1 VPIGYLVAVVIVA
14 WCTFFA
20 VLPLRRPRALGR
32 WTWRF
37 SLVLNEL
44 PLVAGYWLLA
54 STLLAAGQ
62 GDLDSP
68 DGWAPLGLAVLTAAG
83 LAVVAGRAL
92 RTGPAV
98 ERALT
103 DGLGAGWRAAIDPG
117 LAARLRRRRRYARI
131 LLWPF
136 PVGRRDIER
145 VADIRYGDAG
155 RHNLLD
161 VHRHRSRPAGGP
173 VLVYV
178 HGGGFTGGRKDRE
191 GRPLLHRLAS
201 QGWMCVSANYRLRPA
216 ATFVDHLTDV
226 KKVIAWVREH
236 GREYGGDPDVLFVAG
251 SSAGAHLAATA
262 ALTPNDP
269 AFQAGFE
276 EADTS
281 VAAAICLYGYYFTIY
296 QEGPTSSPMAWVRED
311 APPFFVI
318 HGDQDTFVRPGGA
331 RRFVARLRAATAVAV
346 AEQEATAHRVV
357 YAELPG
363 AQHSFDIFHSIRF
376 ETVVDAIEAFAAWV
390 RSGPAST
397 AAVAPVAAAER
408 AGGGDGDRGDQRT
421 EESTEEAGAQG

>member
-1 VPIGYLVAVVIVA
+1 MTSGPLLRSAAVPIGYLVTVAIVA

-20 VLPLRRPRALGR
+20 VLPLRRPRALAR

-44 PLVAGYWLLA
+44 PLLAGYWLLA

-68 DGWAPLGLAVLTAAG
+68 GGWVSSGLAVLTAAG
-83 LAVVAGRAL
+83 LAVVVGRAL
-92 RTGPAV
+92 RTGLAV
-98 ERALT
+98 ELALT
-103 DGLGAGWRAAIDPG
+103 EGLGAGWRAGIDPAI
-117 LAARLRRRRRYARI
+117 AARLRRRRPYARI

-161 VHRHRSRPAGGP
+161 VYRHRSRPAGGP
-173 VLVYV
+173 VLVYL

-201 QGWMCVSANYRLRPA
+201 QGWVCVSANYRLRPA
-216 ATFVDHLTDV
+216 ATFTDHLTDV

-236 GREYGGDPDVLFVAG
+236 GREYGADPDVLFVAG

-269 AFQAGFE
+269 AFQAGFP

-281 VAAAICLYGYYFTIY
+281 VTAAICLYGYYFAIY
-296 QEGPTSSPMAWVRED
+296 QEGPTSTPLARVRAD

-318 HGDQDTFVRPGGA
+318 HGDQDTLVRPDGA
-331 RRFVARLRAATAVAV
+331 RQLVLRLRALSGNP
-346 AEQEATAHRVV
+346 VV

-376 ETVVDAIEAFAAWV
+376 EAVVDAIEAFAAWV
-390 RSGPAST
+390 RSGRGST
-397 AAVAPVAAAER
+397 AAPAAAAER
-408 AGGGDGDRGDQRT
+408 AHRDRGDQRT

>member
-1 VPIGYLVAVVIVA
+1 VPIGYLVAVLIIA

-20 VLPLRRPRALGR
+20 VLPLRRPRTLAR
-32 WTWRF
+32 WSWGF

-44 PLVAGYWLLA
+44 PHVAGYWLLA

-68 DGWAPLGLAVLTAAG
+68 VGWASSGLAVLTAAG
-83 LAVVAGRAL
+83 LAVVVGRAL

-98 ERALT
+98 EQALT
-103 DGLGAGWRAAIDPG
+103 EGLGAGWRAGIDPAI
-117 LAARLRRRRRYARI
+117 AARLRRRLPYARI

-136 PVGRRDIER
+136 PLGRRDVER

-161 VHRHRSRPAGGP
+161 VYRHRSRPAGGP
-173 VLVYV
+173 VLVYL

-201 QGWMCVSANYRLRPA
+201 QGWVCVSANYRLRPA
-216 ATFVDHLTDV
+216 ATFADHLTDV

-236 GREYGGDPDVLFVAG
+236 GREYGADPEVLFVAG

-281 VAAAICLYGYYFTIY
+281 VAAAICLYGYYFAIY
-296 QEGPTSSPMAWVRED
+296 REGPTSSPMAWVRQD

-331 RRFVARLRAATAVAV
+331 RQLVMRLRAASAVAA
-346 AEQEATAHRVV
+346 AEQKATANPVV

-376 ETVVDAIEAFAAWV
+376 ETVVDAIESFAAWV
-390 RSGPAST
+390 RSGLSRAPAGQS
-397 AAVAPVAAAER
+397 AES
-408 AGGGDGDRGDQRT
+408 ATEGQR
-421 EESTEEAGAQG
+421 QP